1 MQESSYKVPGGKLV
15 KIKLQASAD
24 RIGVVKILGDFF
36 LHPEETI
43 LRIEESLIGIG
54 AQERVIEERISQTL
68 KEFDATLVGVT
79 AADIA
84 KTILMAWNQHRV

>member
-15 KIKLQASAD
+15 KIKLQTSAD
-24 RIGVVKILGDFF
+24 TIGAVKILGDFF

-43 LRIEESLIGIG
+43 LKIEESLIGIG

-84 KTILMAWNQHRV
+84 KTILMAWNQ